1 MARAASTRPSP
12 LSADD
17 WEWNRFAQA
26 VIRKEEV
33 RVYYLQ
39 GIVAPDETP
48 APLDKHRGTL
58 TSVAGVAV
66 QINNHTISI
75 MSETRLAVTHLR
87 RAWVTEITFFGW
99 PPPKAEA
106 SPAPVVANAVPPPPP
121 ARIPRP

>member
-1 MARAASTRPSP
+1 
-12 LSADD
+12 
-17 WEWNRFAQA
+17 
-26 VIRKEEV
+26 VIHGEEV

-39 GIVAPDETP
+39 GIVPPGETP
-48 APLDKHRGTL
+48 APLDAHRGKL

-87 RAWVTEITFFGW
+87 RVWVTEITFFGW
-99 PPPKAEA
+99 PPPKADA